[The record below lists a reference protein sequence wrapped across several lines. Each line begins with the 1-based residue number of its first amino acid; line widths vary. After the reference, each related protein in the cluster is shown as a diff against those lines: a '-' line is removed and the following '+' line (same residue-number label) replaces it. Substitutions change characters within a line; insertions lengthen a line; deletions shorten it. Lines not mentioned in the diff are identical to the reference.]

1 MKTHLANE
9 NEALISLVRGNDHE
23 EKTEVLRTLPN
34 AEADTEQHHSNFSRN
49 RSVMWAAPDQR
60 EGSRSES
67 PPAKAGT
74 ASGVTPAAPAQRG
87 DAGGAT
93 VAVPDKPRLA
103 QPAGVNVIA
112 AIDSEDSDSEVSATE
127 ATTDVRSVDEPIA
140 YTSIVNE
147 AWARLDAHGPVL
159 SEPEVQENFAI
170 VRKARALMSEIKRE
184 REKARHTEPGEGSI
198 KDYEG
203 DVAVLD
209 RRAKL
214 LEEESNA
221 CPLCAALAHY
231 APTSSYYKMHGA
243 AMWRA
248 RSEVASLLALQDR
261 RQRDGPRSLMW
272 DHVVR
277 DLGIAVWK
285 LEQVRA
291 LSREEARKINAAPI
305 QPKRSKKSVLRQ
317 ANSDW
322 RDLFFAETERSDK
335 YRHACFL
342 AAACGMRPKELEQGV
357 LVSRVGDRV
366 AIKIYGAKVRA
377 MAGQE
382 WRGVFVPATKCPG
395 WFLDDLTETPKQ
407 FTAPADA
414 MRSYLGR
421 LSPKVFPPKP
431 NKPQLI
437 LSEYVLRHC
446 VATDLWQENWSLLEI
461 AAVLGERAEETA
473 RHYGLRTRGAKWRKP
488 DVFIERGTVKTVV
501 PVRPRDNSFVMNKKL
516 TKAQPRSATSGG
528 ARKPSR

>member
-1 MKTHLANE
+1 MKAHLANE
-9 NEALISLVRGNDHE
+9 NEALISLVQGNDHE

-34 AEADTEQHHSNFSRN
+34 AEADTEQHHSNFLRN

-87 DAGGAT
+87 DGGGAT
-93 VAVPDKPRLA
+93 VAVPDEPRLA

-112 AIDSEDSDSEVSATE
+112 AIVNEGAAEEARAIE
-127 ATTDVRSVDEPIA
+127 ATADVRRVDEPTA
-140 YTSIVNE
+140 YTGIVNE
-147 AWARLDAHGPVL
+147 AGARFDPNGPFL
-159 SEPEVQENFAI
+159 SEPEVQENFII
-170 VRKARALMSEIKRE
+170 VRKARALMLEIKRE

-214 LEEESNA
+214 LEEETNEF
-221 CPLCAALAHY
+221 PLCAALAHY
-231 APTSSYYKMHGA
+231 APTGSYYKMHGA

-248 RSEVASLLALQDR
+248 RSEVESLLALQDR
-261 RQRDGPRSLMW
+261 RQREGARSLIW
-272 DHVVR
+272 DHAVH
-277 DLGIAVWK
+277 DLGIALWK

-291 LSREEARKINAAPI
+291 LSREEARKINVAPI
-305 QPKRSKKSVLRQ
+305 KPKRSKKSVLEQ
-317 ANSDW
+317 ANKDW
-322 RDLFFAETERSDK
+322 RDLFFAETEKSDK

-342 AAACGMRPKELEQGV
+342 AAACGMRPKELEKGV
-357 LVSRVGDRV
+357 LVSRMGDRV

-377 MAGQE
+377 TAGQE
-382 WRGVFVPATKCPG
+382 WRGVFVPATKFPG

-421 LSPKVFPPKP
+421 LSPKVFPPKL

-437 LSEYVLRHC
+437 LSDYVLRHC
-446 VATDLWQENWSLLEI
+446 VATDLWQEHWSLAEI

-488 DVFIERGTVKTVV
+488 DVYIERATVKTAV
-501 PVRPRDNSFVMNKKL
+501 PVRLRDNSFVEKKKFAKTQL
-516 TKAQPRSATSGG
+516 KSRTGG
-528 ARKPSR
+528 